1 MREKPWTG
9 KCQRCKAETQLYG
22 MSMFNLDIICF
33 ECNLKELHHLDYRKA
48 IAVNKAEA
56 KEGNTNF
63 PGIGWK
69 D

>member
-1 MREKPWTG
+1 
-9 KCQRCKAETQLYG
+9 